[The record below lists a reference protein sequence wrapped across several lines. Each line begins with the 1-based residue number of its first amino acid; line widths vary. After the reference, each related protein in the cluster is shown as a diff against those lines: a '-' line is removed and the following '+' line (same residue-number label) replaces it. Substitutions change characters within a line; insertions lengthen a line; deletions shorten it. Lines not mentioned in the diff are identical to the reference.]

1 VRREVVLHGDAID
14 LNTHIDRVDAL
25 AWVGHS
31 VRLAV
36 DRQALYLE
44 QASLVLW
51 VAYQVGDGH
60 RVVAVVV
67 VGVIKP
73 ILLRGQPCKTQ
84 SRKRK
89 TTKRF

>member
-1 VRREVVLHGDAID
+1 MLTLRML
-14 LNTHIDRVDAL
+14 TRVDAL

-36 DRQALYLE
+36 DLALYLD

-67 VGVIKP
+67 VGVVNTLP
-73 ILLRGQPCKTQ
+73 IGLQ
-84 SRKRK
+84 
-89 TTKRF
+89 